1 MLTTRLRQA
10 EFQNLSM
17 ILLLRMMAS
26 ESSAKT
32 VQTLSATNKRTDVI
46 IAAEL
51 KWPHISIG
59 IGDGLPAMKA
69 QPTSREQVDQP
80 SNFVICS
87 TPPPNRDGLWHHMVD
102 EMRSK

>member
-1 MLTTRLRQA
+1 M
-10 EFQNLSM
+10 SM

-69 QPTSREQVDQP
+69 QRTIRGQLNQSSNSTIYLAKRR
-80 SNFVICS
+80 SNFVETMS
-87 TPPPNRDGLWHHMVD
+87 AVLTG
-102 EMRSK
+102 SKSAPIG